1 MKHLSFLMAAIL
13 TAALAT
19 GCSRAHSDTSTDSR
33 PTIAVVKPQR
43 GDAIHSLSMP
53 GDLVGYYQSTL
64 YAKVTGYLKNISVDK
79 GDWVKKGQVLAEIEV
94 PELQQRVE
102 RARANLQVQQLTY
115 NRLSQVWK
123 SDPRLVARQ
132 DVDIAQGKYLEAKAQ
147 LDELEALIS
156 YTKIVAPFDG
166 VITGRFVDPGALIK
180 AGGEQTS
187 SALEEGSSHQGG
199 GTSPVLSLAMIDTI
213 RTYIY
218 VPQAEVSLVKRGMP
232 ATLTLQDLPGRTFT
246 GEVARFANSLDLGTR
261 TMLTEID
268 LKNPRHELYPG
279 MYANVTLELELH
291 RGVLKLPE
299 SAIGDSAEGRY
310 VMIADG
316 GKLRRKLVSVGISTG
331 NYTEITQGLRGGEEV
346 VAALDPSMV
355 QDEAVNVAP
364 TKSTTTQTAN
374 LASTTRRAS
383 EQDGETLHP

>member
-1 MKHLSFLMAAIL
+1 MKHLGFLMAAIL
-13 TAALAT
+13 TAAIAP
-19 GCSRAHSDTSTDSR
+19 GCSRAHSDTSADSR
-33 PTIAVVKPQR
+33 PTVAVIIPDR
-43 GDAIHSLSMP
+43 GDAIRSLSMP
-53 GDLVGYYQSTL
+53 GDLVGFYQSTL

-102 RARANLQVQQLTY
+102 RAKAGLQVQLLTY

-147 LDELEALIS
+147 LDELEAMIS
-156 YTKIVAPFDG
+156 YTRIVAPFDG

-187 SALEEGSSHQGG
+187 SPPEEGSARAGG
-199 GTSPVLSLAMIDTI
+199 AASPVLSLAMIDTI

-218 VPQAEVSLVKRGMP
+218 VPQGEVGLVKRGMP
-232 ATLTLQDLPGRTFT
+232 ATLTLQDLPGRTFS

-279 MYANVTLELELH
+279 MYANVTLEIECH
-291 RGVLKLPE
+291 RAVLKLPE

-310 VMIADG
+310 VMIAQS
-316 GKLRRKLVSVGISTG
+316 GKLRRQLVRVGISTG
-331 NYTEITQGLRGGEEV
+331 NHAEVTHGLRGGEQV
-346 VAALDPSMV
+346 VAALDQSLV
-355 QDEAVNVAP
+355 QDEAVNIVRI
-364 TKSTTTQTAN
+364 KSTVGQSTSGQPPD
-374 LASTTRRAS
+374 LAATTR
-383 EQDGETLHP
+383 